1 MSEKCEVLMAK
12 DIAWRRKY
20 KRYRDDVLEYENYA
34 QSQYSLYNAIV
45 FLIYG
50 IVSYFWNR
58 FIVNSSIIGSILCV
72 GVSLFSILNHILCR
86 FYLEKHIKYSEIAAN
101 IYILLIGKMML
112 SIDLIW
118 NNGHGGNVSWTILIC
133 SIIMTAMISIVPSH
147 YAITIIGVVV
157 LDLLECITATHEI
170 IAILYN
176 LLDGVLIAIF
186 CIGMNII
193 HSRHQY
199 AEFNRK
205 EELKYESNRDL
216 LTQLYNRRYI
226 ERYYMAHVKKDN
238 LCAMLI
244 LDLDNFKMANDV
256 YGHKK
261 GDEVL
266 CTVSDILRKSFRDD
280 DCVARLGGDEF
291 AVFLSKISTKD
302 ALVERVRKVLEKFP
316 IVIDGDK
323 IVEVSVSIG
332 IAYKNPGEDMEYTRL
347 CTKADE
353 AMYRAKRLG
362 KGKAVVGAERNMRE
376 VIIVA

>member
-1 MSEKCEVLMAK
+1 MAK

-238 LCAMLI
+238 LCAMLV